1 MLHCVQEQEAKV
13 ADIDIKTFWQTL
25 GQRPIGATIV
35 TARGKA
41 GPAGFLGLSASHIS
55 ADPPTMLV
63 SVGKKTSA
71 LQDILESRH
80 FAVNFLAAGAE
91 TLVEMFGGRTDD
103 KGASRFDPEKWTT
116 LETGAPVYR
125 DAQGAMDCRL
135 EDTIERGDVV
145 IAIGRVV
152 AVSNR
157 GEGEPLVLF
166 RGKPRRLSAV

>member
-1 MLHCVQEQEAKV
+1 M
-13 ADIDIKTFWQTL
+13 ADIDVKAFWQTL

-41 GPAGFLGLSASHIS
+41 GPAGFLGLSASHVA

-71 LQDILESRH
+71 LNDILASRH
-80 FAVNFLAAGAE
+80 FAVNFLGAGAE
-91 TLVEMFGGRTDD
+91 ALIDSFGGRTDD
-103 KGASRFDPEKWTT
+103 KGASRFDPEKWAT

-125 DAQGAMDCRL
+125 DALGVFDCRL
-135 EDTIERGDVV
+135 EDTIDRGDVV

-152 AVSNR
+152 AVNAKA
-157 GEGEPLVLF
+157 EGEPLVLF
-166 RGKPRRLSAV
+166 RGKPRRLSPA